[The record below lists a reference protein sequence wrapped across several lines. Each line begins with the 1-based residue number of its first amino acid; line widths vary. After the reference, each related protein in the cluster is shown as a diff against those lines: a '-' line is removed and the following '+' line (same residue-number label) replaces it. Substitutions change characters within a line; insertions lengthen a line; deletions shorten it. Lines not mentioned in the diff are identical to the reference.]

1 MSNPAIPSAKVLVV
15 DDDPFIARSLAFV
28 LRKAGFD
35 VIEARDGE
43 SALETIRSQH
53 PDLVFLDVM
62 MPKIDGFQV
71 VEQVRADPA
80 CDGVRIVLL
89 TARGQE
95 ADRLRGQAVGA
106 DAYVTKPFSPTKIL
120 EQARALLR
128 A

>member
-1 MSNPAIPSAKVLVV
+1 MSDPAIPSAKILVV

-28 LRKAGFD
+28 LRKGGYD

-43 SALETIRSQH
+43 AALETIRTQR

-71 VEQVRADPA
+71 VEQVRADPEF
-80 CDGVRIVLL
+80 DGVRIVLL

-95 ADRLRGQAVGA
+95 ADRQRGETVGA
-106 DAYVTKPFSPTKIL
+106 NAYVTKPFSPTKIL

-128 A
+128 T

>member
-1 MSNPAIPSAKVLVV
+1 MNDPSTPSARVLVV

-43 SALETIRSQH
+43 AALEMIRSRR

-80 CDGVRIVLL
+80 FDGVRIVLL

-95 ADRLRGQAVGA
+95 ADRQRGESVGA

-128 A
+128 V

>member
-1 MSNPAIPSAKVLVV
+1 MNDPSTPSAKVLVV

-43 SALETIRSQH
+43 AALEKIRSQL

-95 ADRLRGQAVGA
+95 ADRQRGETVGA

-128 A
+128 V